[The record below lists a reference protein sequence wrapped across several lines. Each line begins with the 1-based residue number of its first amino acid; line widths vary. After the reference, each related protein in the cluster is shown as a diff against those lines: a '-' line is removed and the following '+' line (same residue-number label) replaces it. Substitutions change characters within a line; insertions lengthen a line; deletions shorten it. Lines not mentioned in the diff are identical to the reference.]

1 MCSLKLASGTSWPGA
16 QVSLSQPRL
25 PTSLPP
31 TRLEPW
37 KCRDLSSAPGARE
50 RSNVSE
56 AHRQS
61 GGPRR
66 SPAGKASLTQPQAHR
81 QPPDDPGGV
90 EPAAPP
96 SWKLGWGGG
105 HVCHLADPAGNDRAG
120 QPEVTLP
127 VCRPPQAD
135 CSRAVSDYSGRAR
148 EARPSSARG
157 PPGPAPLTE
166 NQGEQQE
173 QTRGTE
179 PQKCPP

>member
-1 MCSLKLASGTSWPGA
+1 M
-16 QVSLSQPRL
+16 LSKI
-25 PTSLPP
+25 S
-31 TRLEPW
+31 E
-37 KCRDLSSAPGARE
+37 RDLVAWGSGFPVSAPTAHQPAPHQAGALEMQGPLKRPRSQRE
-50 RSNVSE
+50 RSTVSE

-96 SWKLGWGGG
+96 SWRLGWGGG
-105 HVCHLADPAGNDRAG
+105 HVCHLADPAGHDRAG